1 MAIVGDSGLR
11 GHLRRLSL
19 GMGSRPSL
27 RWARGLAD
35 VGEGWAGRGGV
46 GSSLSDAHL
55 RLHLD
60 SSRGPCASVSSYA
73 QSGATNHAP
82 GAVWTQRALL
92 LLRSECGLCRSSQY
106 PGRQTPREGEN
117 LSSAHSEIRS
127 AAASSSDS
135 PGGGVGGTLRATHPS
150 PPRAPGAKPSF

>member
-1 MAIVGDSGLR
+1 
-11 GHLRRLSL
+11 
-19 GMGSRPSL
+19 MGSRPSL

-35 VGEGWAGRGGV
+35 VGEGWAGREGV

-60 SSRGPCASVSSYA
+60 SSRGPCASVSFYA

-117 LSSAHSEIRS
+117 LSSAHSEIR
-127 AAASSSDS
+127 D
-135 PGGGVGGTLRATHPS
+135 PECCCLKLGLPWRWGGGDSEGHTPLPTPC
-150 PPRAPGAKPSF
+150 PRG